1 MAITFERADTID
13 DSIFDSLYS
22 TSVDDIK
29 SGTMLIPEDKTSDED
44 IKAWVKGI
52 FNQESNSR
60 HGILVKK
67 DGTPI
72 NWIVGNHNREDT
84 FKWVWFLN
92 GAISNS

>member
-60 HGILVKK
+60 HGRLVKHE
-67 DGTPI
+67 
-72 NWIVGNHNREDT
+72 GNSDSPTVCSGRMIYSFSPCFT
-84 FKWVWFLN
+84 V
-92 GAISNS
+92 